1 MTAPEPREGIME
13 LRPYKGGDA
22 VLEGFA
28 EPIRLASNEGALGP
42 SPLAVA
48 ALERLGPE
56 LHRYPDGGATA
67 MRQALAEH
75 HGLEAERIVCGTG
88 SDELLSQICRA
99 YAGPGDEVV
108 YSEHGF
114 MWYKMTARS
123 CGATPVAA
131 PEVDLTANVDNLLA
145 AVGAKTRVVFLANP
159 NNPTGTAISR
169 HEIERLHA
177 GLPEDVL
184 LVLDGAYAE
193 YIEDDWY
200 SDGAEL
206 VEAAQNVVMTR
217 TFSKLHSLAHIRLG
231 WAYCPT
237 AVADV
242 LDRIRA
248 PFNVAG
254 PAIAAGLAALADREH
269 AVRTRAHTIQ
279 WRDWLAAEASK
290 LGLGTT
296 SSVANFVL
304 LRFPDTAGRTAHDA
318 DTFLR
323 QRGIIVRTQDPVGL
337 SDCLRISIGNEDEM
351 RTTLAALSE
360 FMQD

>member
-1 MTAPEPREGIME
+1 MTAPEPRQGIME

-22 VLEGFA
+22 TLEGFA

-42 SPLAVA
+42 SPKAMA
-48 ALERLGPE
+48 ALEAIGPE
-56 LHRYPDGGATA
+56 LHRYPDGGAKA

-75 HGLEAERIVCGTG
+75 HGLDVARIVCGAG
-88 SDELLSQICRA
+88 SDELLSQLCRA
-99 YAGPGDEVV
+99 FAGPGDEVV
-108 YSEHGF
+108 HSAHGF
-114 MWYKMTARS
+114 MWYALTTRAS
-123 CGATPVAA
+123 GATPVAA
-131 PEVDLTANVDNLLA
+131 PEVELTANVDNLLA
-145 AVGAKTRVVFLANP
+145 AVGPKCRILFLANP
-159 NNPTGTAISR
+159 NNPTGTVLP
-169 HEIERLHA
+169 HQEIERLQA

-217 TFSKLHSLAHIRLG
+217 TFSKLYSLAHIRLG

-269 AVRTRAHTIQ
+269 AARTRAHTIQ

-296 SSVANFVL
+296 PSVANFVL
-304 LRFPDTAGRTAHDA
+304 LRFPDTSGRTAHDA

>member
-1 MTAPEPREGIME
+1 MTAPEPRQGIME

-22 VLEGFA
+22 TLEGFA

-42 SPLAVA
+42 SPKAMA
-48 ALERLGPE
+48 ALEAIGPE
-56 LHRYPDGGATA
+56 LHRYPDGGAKA

-75 HGLEAERIVCGTG
+75 HGLDVARIVCGAG
-88 SDELLSQICRA
+88 SDELLSQLCRA
-99 YAGPGDEVV
+99 FAGPGDEVV
-108 YSEHGF
+108 HSAHGF
-114 MWYKMTARS
+114 MWYALTTRAS
-123 CGATPVAA
+123 GATPVAA
-131 PEVDLTANVDNLLA
+131 PEVELTANVDNLLA
-145 AVGAKTRVVFLANP
+145 AVGPKCRILFLANP
-159 NNPTGTAISR
+159 NNPTGTVLP
-169 HEIERLHA
+169 HQEIERLQA

-206 VEAAQNVVMTR
+206 VEAAENVVMTR
-217 TFSKLHSLAHIRLG
+217 TFSKLHALAQIRLG

-254 PAIAAGLAALADREH
+254 PAQAAGLAALADREH
-269 AVRTRAHTIQ
+269 ADRTRAHTIQ
-279 WRDWLAAEASK
+279 WRNWLTAEGTK
-290 LGLGTT
+290 LGLQTT
-296 SSVANFVL
+296 DSVGNFVL
-304 LRFPDTAGRTAHDA
+304 LRFADEAGRTAHEADA
-318 DTFLR
+318 FLR
-323 QRGIIVRTQDPVGL
+323 SRGIIVRTQDPVGL
-337 SDCLRISIGNEDEM
+337 SDCLRVSIGTEDEM
-351 RTTLAALSE
+351 RATLAALAE

>member
-1 MTAPEPREGIME
+1 MTAPEPRQGIMD

-22 VLEGFA
+22 TLDGFA

-42 SPLAVA
+42 SPRAVA
-48 ALERLGPE
+48 ALETLGPE

-67 MRQALAEH
+67 LRQALADH
-75 HGLEAERIVCGTG
+75 HGLAVEGIVCSGG
-88 SDELLSQICRA
+88 SDDLLSLICHA

-114 MWYKMTARS
+114 MWYKMAARS
-123 CGATPVAA
+123 YGAQPVAA
-131 PEVDLTANVDNLLA
+131 PEIDLTASVDNLLA
-145 AVGAKTRVVFLANP
+145 AVGSKTRIVFLANP
-159 NNPTGTAISR
+159 NNPTGTALPRS
-169 HEIERLHA
+169 EIERLHA
-177 GLPEDVL
+177 GLPEEVL

-200 SDGAEL
+200 TDGAHL
-206 VEAAQNVVMTR
+206 VEAAENVVMTR
-217 TFSKLHSLAHIRLG
+217 TFSKLYSLAHIRLG

-254 PAIAAGLAALADREH
+254 PAMAAGLAALADREH
-269 AVRTRAHTIQ
+269 ADRTRAHTIK
-279 WRDWLAAEASK
+279 WRDWLAAEAGK

-304 LRFPDTAGRTAHDA
+304 LRFPDEAGRTAHEADA
-318 DTFLR
+318 FLR
-323 QRGIIVRTQDPVGL
+323 GRGIIVRTQDPVGL
-337 SDCLRISIGNEDEM
+337 ADCLRVSVGTEDEM
-351 RTTLAALSE
+351 RTTLAALGE
-360 FMQD
+360 FLGS